1 MLMNL
6 LIGLSTMAA
15 CLLAQSVLLVVALR
29 YYARHGVP
37 VLRPGLRWVMIVLCG
52 VMTLLVIGNMVQI
65 TIWAMVFRM
74 LGEFGSMEDA
84 IYHSAVNFAT
94 LGYGD
99 VVMSRPNKL
108 LGPIE
113 AINGVLMVGISTA
126 VLMAGFQDAI
136 NKLQLTRNGQE

>member
-15 CLLAQSVLLVVALR
+15 CLLAQSLLLMVALR
-29 YYARHGVP
+29 FYARHGAP
-37 VLRPGLRWVMIVLCG
+37 VQRPGFRWVAVVLCG
-52 VMTLLVIGNMVQI
+52 VMTLLVIGNIVQI
-65 TIWAMVFRM
+65 TIWAAVFRI
-74 LGEFGSMEDA
+74 LGEFPTMEEA
-84 IYHSAVNFAT
+84 VYHSAVNFAT

-99 VVMSRPNKL
+99 VVMSKPYKM

-136 NKLQLTRNGQE
+136 TKLQLTQKSQG